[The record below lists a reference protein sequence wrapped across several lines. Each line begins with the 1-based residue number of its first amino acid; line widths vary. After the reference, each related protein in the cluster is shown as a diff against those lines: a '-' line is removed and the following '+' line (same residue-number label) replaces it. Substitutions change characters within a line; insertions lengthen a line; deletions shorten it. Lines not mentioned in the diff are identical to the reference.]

1 MVSCQKNKLYMI
13 VFYYTFSQ
21 SYSGFIKMIKTLRD
35 VKDEFSKSGISVAQ
49 WARENNFS
57 PDLVYQILHRKRLP
71 LRGESHK
78 IAVKLGLKDGIIEPD
93 FTFEKIKEEK

>member
-1 MVSCQKNKLYMI
+1 MI
-13 VFYYTFSQ
+13 VFYYTFIQ

>member
-1 MVSCQKNKLYMI
+1 
-13 VFYYTFSQ
+13 
-21 SYSGFIKMIKTLRD
+21 MIKTLRD
-35 VKDEFSKSGISVAQ
+35 VKDEISKSGISVAQ

>member
-1 MVSCQKNKLYMI
+1 MI

-35 VKDEFSKSGISVAQ
+35 VKDEFYKSGTSIAQ

-57 PDLVYQILHRKRLP
+57 PDLVYQILNKKRLP

-78 IAVKLGLKDGIIEPD
+78 IAVKLGLKEVVLNQILILKKSRRKSNGKLI
-93 FTFEKIKEEK
+93 TYK

>member
-1 MVSCQKNKLYMI
+1 MI
-13 VFYYTFSQ
+13 VFYYTLIQ

>member
-1 MVSCQKNKLYMI
+1 
-13 VFYYTFSQ
+13 FYYTFIQ

>member
-1 MVSCQKNKLYMI
+1 MI
-13 VFYYTFSQ
+13 VFYYTFIQ

-35 VKDEFSKSGISVAQ
+35 VKDEISKSGISVAQ

>member
-1 MVSCQKNKLYMI
+1 MI
-13 VFYYTFSQ
+13 VFYYTFIQ

-78 IAVKLGLKDGIIEPD
+78 IAVKLGLKNGIIEPD

>member
-1 MVSCQKNKLYMI
+1 
-13 VFYYTFSQ
+13 
-21 SYSGFIKMIKTLRD
+21 
-35 VKDEFSKSGISVAQ
+35 FSKSGISVAQ

>member
-1 MVSCQKNKLYMI
+1 MI
-13 VFYYTFSQ
+13 VFYYTFIQ

-93 FTFEKIKEEK
+93 LTFEKLKEEK

>member
-1 MVSCQKNKLYMI
+1 MI
-13 VFYYTFSQ
+13 VFYYTFIQ

-93 FTFEKIKEEK
+93 FTFEKTF